1 MDCEAEF
8 EFSENELQLMQTLLK
23 KFDRVLCQQM
33 KTKLIELL
41 KRRIPNKTREKVA
54 WVWRIFDQWYE
65 LWRIRT
71 DSLKVWKDYNEWQKP
86 I

>member
-1 MDCEAEF
+1 MPT
-8 EFSENELQLMQTLLK
+8 NE
-23 KFDRVLCQQM
+23 DEINRIV
-33 KTKLIELL
+33 EV
-41 KRRIPNKTREKVA
+41 RIPKKIREKVA

-71 DSLKVWKDYNEWQKP
+71 DSLKVWKEYNEWQKSDLNHCL